1 MRRLRHGPLTFGV
14 REGRPNRS
22 PETTRRRPVAQRKC
36 ASGDIPFRCRQNKR
50 EPAKEPNAVW
60 RLRNALCDSP
70 VLSFRR
76 PPCPPRR
83 TKLRKA
89 ECFRAVK
96 INANFCADHSPCPAQ
111 LCSPGG
117 RGGAPEA
124 QTGEK
129 SVSVKN
135 ANILSLRIRICVY
148 FDDTGTLSLLS
159 HVPAALRS
167 LRAPLFLDPC
177 SGTSGPSAAGF
188 YFLFLLTGTQM
199 HAPPRDSRFQ
209 ETHASPG
216 TRR

>member
-22 PETTRRRPVAQRKC
+22 PEITQRRPVAQRKC

-50 EPAKEPNAVW
+50 ESVLEPNDVW

-76 PPCPPRR
+76 PPLPPRR

-96 INANFCADHSPCPAQ
+96 INANFCAEHSPCPAQ

-124 QTGEK
+124 QTGET
-129 SVSVKN
+129 SVSVTN

-167 LRAPLFLDPC
+167 LRAPLFLDP
-177 SGTSGPSAAGF
+177 SFGTSGPICRQ
-188 YFLFLLTGTQM
+188 L
-199 HAPPRDSRFQ
+199 
-209 ETHASPG
+209 
-216 TRR
+216 

>member
-1 MRRLRHGPLTFGV
+1 MLP
-14 REGRPNRS
+14 
-22 PETTRRRPVAQRKC
+22 
-36 ASGDIPFRCRQNKR
+36 CRQNKR
-50 EPAKEPNAVW
+50 K
-60 RLRNALCDSP
+60 LL
-70 VLSFRR
+70 RR
-76 PPCPPRR
+76 PLTVPRSA
-83 TKLRKA
+83 LFA
-89 ECFRAVK
+89 
-96 INANFCADHSPCPAQ
+96 
-111 LCSPGG
+111 GG
-117 RGGAPEA
+117 AGGAPEA

-148 FDDTGTLSLLS
+148 FDDTGPLSLLS